1 MDLLIVY
8 LLKNFKYDKNIGLYM
23 YNVLVHA
30 KISNS
35 LIHYFKDEY

>member
-8 LLKNFKYDKNIGLYM
+8 LFKNFKYDKNIGLYM
-23 YNVLVHA
+23 YLYNHA